1 MKLIKLKLQ
10 KRFCPV
16 CYSKTFKKFYKND
29 SYSKIDTKGNIFSY
43 EHILVRCVKCNL
55 IYSNPWLGYQNTNKI
70 YKNSA
75 IGSAFENS
83 IKSNKHFECFKFF
96 FPKNSIKKNKKI
108 LEIGTATGTLL
119 KNISIFY
126 SLKKDNIFGIEPSKK
141 LFQNLKNNKYFNI
154 QNKFIH
160 QLSKQSKFDL
170 IILDNVLEHIEQPV
184 EALKILKSLM
194 NLNSKI
200 YVSVPNLFKFKNNFR
215 DPFGNSINYYDKN
228 IKLLFHKCGLK
239 IIKVK
244 KHYQYL
250 NFIAKINNSN
260 ENFENNFKLDYK
272 KNFKKVEKF
281 VHNMTI

>member
-1 MKLIKLKLQ
+1 MKTAQNQI
-10 KRFCPV
+10 
-16 CYSKTFKKFYKND
+16 
-29 SYSKIDTKGNIFSY
+29 NILSV
-43 EHILVRCVKCNL
+43 LN
-55 IYSNPWLGYQNTNKI
+55 
-70 YKNSA
+70 
-75 IGSAFENS
+75 
-83 IKSNKHFECFKFF
+83 FF

-126 SLKKDNIFGIEPSKK
+126 SLKKNNIFGIEPSKK

-200 YVSVPNLFKFKNNFR
+200 
-215 DPFGNSINYYDKN
+215 
-228 IKLLFHKCGLK
+228 
-239 IIKVK
+239 
-244 KHYQYL
+244 
-250 NFIAKINNSN
+250 
-260 ENFENNFKLDYK
+260 
-272 KNFKKVEKF
+272 
-281 VHNMTI
+281 